1 MKKVKFI
8 ISLFVLTFLIGCT
21 EDNEV
26 NINEVNKP
34 TNISALMTI
43 SQDNTGNVTITPT
56 GEGVSQYQVYFGDGT
71 SEPKMVN
78 PGGSVSNPY
87 SEGTYQVKII
97 GMTINGSTSE
107 VIKELVVSFL
117 PPSNLVAV
125 IETVAGD
132 NMSIN
137 VSATANLATYFQV
150 YFGDVPNEV
159 PVNFNAGDV
168 VNHTYENTGTYD
180 VKVVALNGGS
190 KTIEVTNAVIISNP
204 LLLPID
210 FQSSTLNYAFTDF
223 GGATSTVIDNPDVS
237 TGNGSSKVA
246 QFYKNAG
253 SEVWAGSFLTLG
265 APIDFSTMQTIKMKV
280 WSPKA
285 GIVVKMKL
293 ENLTNA
299 DINLEVDATTTI
311 ANGWEELSYNFAAA
325 NNDKT
330 YQKVVVFFDFGVAGT
345 GVNYYFD
352 DIKQSSGVE
361 SLQLPL
367 TFQSSTLVYTFAGFG
382 GGSSEVIDNPQ
393 MNGIDTST
401 KVAAS
406 TKNNGSEVWGG
417 SSILLGSSINF
428 AVQQK
433 IKMKVWSPK
442 AGITVLLKLE
452 KIDAGNP
459 DPTNIERSAVVT
471 AANTWEELTFDFT
484 GINNANNYQRL
495 VFFFDFNVKGTG
507 ATYYFDDI
515 NQSN

>member
-1 MKKVKFI
+1 M
-8 ISLFVLTFLIGCT
+8 
-21 EDNEV
+21 
-26 NINEVNKP
+26 
-34 TNISALMTI
+34 
-43 SQDNTGNVTITPT
+43 
-56 GEGVSQYQVYFGDGT
+56 
-71 SEPKMVN
+71 
-78 PGGSVSNPY
+78 
-87 SEGTYQVKII
+87 
-97 GMTINGSTSE
+97 
-107 VIKELVVSFL
+107 
-117 PPSNLVAV
+117 
-125 IETVAGD
+125 
-132 NMSIN
+132 
-137 VSATANLATYFQV
+137 
-150 YFGDVPNEV
+150 
-159 PVNFNAGDV
+159 
-168 VNHTYENTGTYD
+168 
-180 VKVVALNGGS
+180 
-190 KTIEVTNAVIISNP
+190 
-204 LLLPID
+204 
-210 FQSSTLNYAFTDF
+210 
-223 GGATSTVIDNPDVS
+223 
-237 TGNGSSKVA
+237 A

-253 SEVWAGSFLTLG
+253 SEIWAGSFLTLG
-265 APIDFSTMQTIKMKV
+265 SPLDFSTMQIIKMKV

-285 GIVVKMKL
+285 GIVVRMKL
-293 ENLTNA
+293 ENLTDA
-299 DINLEVDATTTI
+299 EGFIEVDATTTI

-330 YQKVVVFFDFGVAGT
+330 YQKVVVFFDFGVVGT

-367 TFQSSTLVYTFAGFG
+367 TFQSSTLAYTFAGFG

-406 TKNNGSEVWGG
+406 TKNNGSEVWAG
-417 SSILLGSSINF
+417 SSILLGSPINF

-452 KIDAGNP
+452 KIDAANP

-471 AANTWEELTFDFT
+471 TANTWEELTFDFT